1 MLRANLQNKKTAG
14 VLTLRLIL
22 GWLKINGRKI
32 FWETHISTTFKIIYL
47 HYLCIPILPAVVFV
61 EARLVQSN
69 ECPQLVV
76 PWPLSQRYV
85 GF

>member
-22 GWLKINGRKI
+22 GWLKINGRNFLGNTRFCHLLI
-32 FWETHISTTFKIIYL
+32 FYL
-47 HYLCIPILPAVVFV
+47 HYLYIPILQAVVFV

-69 ECPQLVV
+69 EWPQLVV